1 MKMWRDGELV
11 TRDESISD
19 SGWVSGSGIFE
30 TLRTE
35 NGVAMFV
42 QEHILR
48 ANLSASA
55 LGKVLPTESEIRRAI
70 EITAKDSP
78 FDVGRLRLMFG
89 EKFVAIHDPY
99 QAPTNYAQI
108 ELLRTDLA
116 SGRVIYKTYPYDI
129 NLDLLAKAAS
139 RGFDEVLIEN
149 ASGELTEGAVSNF
162 IFFASGEWVTPALAS
177 GLLPGIIRGVALG
190 AGLAGEKIMY
200 AKNVEQITHGFVLSS
215 LRLAQPISSLAGR
228 ALKVDETS
236 SLWQAKLREI
246 TQVNSVG

>member
-11 TRDESISD
+11 ARNESISD

-55 LGKVLPTESEIRRAI
+55 LGQVLPTESEIRRAI

-116 SGRVIYKTYPYDI
+116 SGRVIYKT
-129 NLDLLAKAAS
+129 
-139 RGFDEVLIEN
+139 
-149 ASGELTEGAVSNF
+149 
-162 IFFASGEWVTPALAS
+162 
-177 GLLPGIIRGVALG
+177 
-190 AGLAGEKIMY
+190 
-200 AKNVEQITHGFVLSS
+200 THM
-215 LRLAQPISSLAGR
+215 
-228 ALKVDETS
+228 T
-236 SLWQAKLREI
+236 
-246 TQVNSVG
+246 

>member
-1 MKMWRDGELV
+1 MWRNEKLLP
-11 TRDESISD
+11 RDETISD

-55 LGKVLPTESEIRRAI
+55 LGKVLPAESEIRRAI
-70 EITAKDSP
+70 EIVANDSP
-78 FDVGRLRLMFG
+78 YGVGRLRLMFG
-89 EKFVAIHDPY
+89 EDFIAIHDPY
-99 QAPTNYAQI
+99 QAPTKNAQI
-108 ELLRTDLA
+108 ELLQTELA
-116 SGRVIYKTYPYDI
+116 SGRVVYKTYPYDV

-162 IFFASGEWVTPALAS
+162 IFLSNDQWLTPPLSS
-177 GLLPGIIRGVALG
+177 GLLPGIIRGVAID
-190 AGLAGEKIMY
+190 AGLASEKIMY
-200 AKNVEQITHGFVLSS
+200 AKDIDQITHGFVLSS
-215 LRLAQPISSLAGR
+215 LRLAQPISMLAER
-228 ALKVDETS
+228 ALKVDDTS
-236 SLWQAKLREI
+236 SLWQGKLREI
-246 TQVNSVG
+246 TQVNSLG

>member
-1 MKMWRDGELV
+1 MWRNEKLLP
-11 TRDESISD
+11 RDETISD

-55 LGKVLPTESEIRRAI
+55 LGKVLPAESEIRRAI
-70 EITAKDSP
+70 EIVANDSP
-78 FDVGRLRLMFG
+78 YGVGRLRLMFG
-89 EKFVAIHDPY
+89 EDFIAIHDPY
-99 QAPTNYAQI
+99 QAPTKNAQI
-108 ELLRTDLA
+108 ELLRTALA
-116 SGRVIYKTYPYDI
+116 SGRVVYKTYPYDV

-162 IFFASGEWVTPALAS
+162 IFLSNDQWLTPPLSS
-177 GLLPGIIRGVALG
+177 GLLPGIIRGVAID
-190 AGLAGEKIMY
+190 AGLASEKIMY
-200 AKNVEQITHGFVLSS
+200 AKDIDQITHGFVLSS
-215 LRLAQPISSLAGR
+215 LRLAQPISMLAGR
-228 ALKVDETS
+228 ALKVDDTS
-236 SLWQAKLREI
+236 SLWQGKLREI
-246 TQVNSVG
+246 TQVNSLG

>member
-1 MKMWRDGELV
+1 MWRNEKLLP
-11 TRDESISD
+11 RDETISD

-55 LGKVLPTESEIRRAI
+55 LGKVLPAESEIRRAI
-70 EITAKDSP
+70 EIVANDSP
-78 FDVGRLRLMFG
+78 YGVGRLRLMFG
-89 EKFVAIHDPY
+89 EDFIAIHDPY
-99 QAPTNYAQI
+99 QAPTKNAQI
-108 ELLRTDLA
+108 ELLQTELA
-116 SGRVIYKTYPYDI
+116 SGRVVYKTYPYDV

-162 IFFASGEWVTPALAS
+162 IFLSNDQWLTPPLSS
-177 GLLPGIIRGVALG
+177 GLLPGIIRGVAID
-190 AGLAGEKIMY
+190 AGLASEKIMY
-200 AKNVEQITHGFVLSS
+200 AKDIDQITHGFVLSS
-215 LRLAQPISSLAGR
+215 LRLAQPISMLAGR
-228 ALKVDETS
+228 ALKVDDTS
-236 SLWQAKLREI
+236 SLWQGKLREI
-246 TQVNSVG
+246 TQVNSLG

>member
-1 MKMWRDGELV
+1 MKMWRDGELIS
-11 TRDESISD
+11 RDESISD

-48 ANLSASA
+48 ANLSAGA

-70 EITAKDSP
+70 EIVANDSP
-78 FDVGRLRLMFG
+78 YGVGRLRLMFG
-89 EKFVAIHDPY
+89 EDFIAIHDPY
-99 QAPTNYAQI
+99 QAPTKNAQI
-108 ELLRTDLA
+108 ELLRTALA
-116 SGRVIYKTYPYDI
+116 SGRVVYKTYPYDV

-162 IFFASGEWVTPALAS
+162 IFLSNDQWLTPPLSS
-177 GLLPGIIRGVALG
+177 GLLPGIIRGVAID
-190 AGLAGEKIMY
+190 AELASEKIMY
-200 AKNVEQITHGFVLSS
+200 AKDIDQITHGFVLSS
-215 LRLAQPISSLAGR
+215 LRLAQPISMLAGR
-228 ALKVDETS
+228 ALKVDDTS
-236 SLWQAKLREI
+236 SLWQGKLREI
-246 TQVNSVG
+246 TQVNSLG

>member
-1 MKMWRDGELV
+1 MWRNEKLLP
-11 TRDESISD
+11 RDETISD

-55 LGKVLPTESEIRRAI
+55 LGKVLPAESEIRRAI
-70 EITAKDSP
+70 EIVANDSP
-78 FDVGRLRLMFG
+78 YGVGRLRLMFG
-89 EKFVAIHDPY
+89 EDFIAIHDPY
-99 QAPTNYAQI
+99 QAPTKNAQI
-108 ELLRTDLA
+108 ELLRTALA
-116 SGRVIYKTYPYDI
+116 SGRVVYKTYPYDV

-162 IFFASGEWVTPALAS
+162 IFLSNDQWLTPPLSS
-177 GLLPGIIRGVALG
+177 GLLPGIIRGVAID
-190 AGLAGEKIMY
+190 AGLASEKIMY
-200 AKNVEQITHGFVLSS
+200 AKDIDQITHGFVLSS
-215 LRLAQPISSLAGR
+215 LRLAQPISMLAGR

-246 TQVNSVG
+246 TQVNSLG

>member
-1 MKMWRDGELV
+1 MWRNEKLLP
-11 TRDESISD
+11 RDETISD

-55 LGKVLPTESEIRRAI
+55 LGKVLPAEPEIRRAI
-70 EITAKDSP
+70 EIVAKDSP
-78 FDVGRLRLMFG
+78 YGVGRLRLMFG
-89 EKFVAIHDPY
+89 EDFIAIHDPY
-99 QAPTNYAQI
+99 QAPTKNAQI
-108 ELLRTDLA
+108 ELLRTALA
-116 SGRVIYKTYPYDI
+116 SGRVVYKTYPYDV

-162 IFFASGEWVTPALAS
+162 IFLSNDQWLTPPLSS
-177 GLLPGIIRGVALG
+177 GLLPGIIRGVAID
-190 AGLAGEKIMY
+190 AGLASEKIMY
-200 AKNVEQITHGFVLSS
+200 AKDIDQITHGFVLSS
-215 LRLAQPISSLAGR
+215 LRLAQPISMLAGR

-246 TQVNSVG
+246 TQVNSLG

>member
-1 MKMWRDGELV
+1 MWRNEKLLP
-11 TRDESISD
+11 RDETISD

-55 LGKVLPTESEIRRAI
+55 LGKVLPAESEIRRAI
-70 EITAKDSP
+70 EIVANDSP
-78 FDVGRLRLMFG
+78 YGVGRLRLMFG
-89 EKFVAIHDPY
+89 EDFIAIHDPY
-99 QAPTNYAQI
+99 QAPTKNAQI
-108 ELLRTDLA
+108 ELLRTALA
-116 SGRVIYKTYPYDI
+116 SGRVVYKTYPYDV

-162 IFFASGEWVTPALAS
+162 IFLSNDQWLTPPLSS
-177 GLLPGIIRGVALG
+177 GLLPGIIRGVAID
-190 AGLAGEKIMY
+190 AGLASEKIMY
-200 AKNVEQITHGFVLSS
+200 AKDIDQITHGFVLSS
-215 LRLAQPISSLAGR
+215 LRLAQPISMLAGR